1 MSSGMHALGERREL
15 LAELRQIVQAMKN
28 LAFAELQRVG
38 RVLPA
43 QAQARDAVRQGLASL
58 PEDGAACGPAPRVAA
73 WLVIGAERG
82 LCGAFNARLAQEVSS
97 LRQPDPAPA
106 VLVASHRL
114 AENLDALP
122 GIQAVPGCAALEEAD
137 AVLDAWVARIL
148 AATAAGGE
156 AWLLATQ
163 ESGPVRRRLW
173 PWQPEAAT
181 GARTDAPLR
190 LLALPDLAAALK
202 RQWLRLELQGA
213 LLASLQDEN
222 RWRLAQ
228 MQRAQDHLDEL
239 AGTLRQQL
247 ARLRQADITNELETL
262 IASQPGTGGPG
273 PSTFATFRP
282 SP

>member
-1 MSSGMHALGERREL
+1 MHALGERREL

-38 RVLPA
+38 RVLPS

-58 PEDGAACGPAPRVAA
+58 PEDGAAFGPAPRLAA

-97 LRQPDPAPA
+97 LRQQDPAPA

-114 AENLDALP
+114 AENLVALP
-122 GIQAVPGCAALEEAD
+122 GIEAVPGCAGLEEAD
-137 AVLDAWVARIL
+137 DVLDAWVARIL
-148 AATAAGGE
+148 AATADGGE
-156 AWLLATQ
+156 AWLLATR
-163 ESGPVRRRLW
+163 ESGLVRRRLW

-262 IASQPGTGGPG
+262 VASQPGTGVPG

>member
-1 MSSGMHALGERREL
+1 MHALGERREL

-58 PEDGAACGPAPRVAA
+58 PTGAVARGPATHVAA

-82 LCGAFNARLAQEVSS
+82 LCGAFNARLAQEVAG
-97 LRQPDPAPA
+97 LTPQDPAPA

-114 AENLDALP
+114 AESLDALP
-122 GIQAVPGCAALEEAD
+122 GIQPVPGCPGLEDAD

-173 PWQPEAAT
+173 PWQPDAAP
-181 GARTDAPLR
+181 GGVVDAPWR
-190 LLALPDLAAALK
+190 LLPLPDLATALE
-202 RQWLRLELQGA
+202 RQWLRLELQAA
-213 LLASLQDEN
+213 LLASLEEEN

-239 AGTLRQQL
+239 AATLRQQL

-262 IASQPGTGGPG
+262 VASQPGTAGPG
-273 PSTFATFRP
+273 PSSIATFRP
-282 SP
+282 S